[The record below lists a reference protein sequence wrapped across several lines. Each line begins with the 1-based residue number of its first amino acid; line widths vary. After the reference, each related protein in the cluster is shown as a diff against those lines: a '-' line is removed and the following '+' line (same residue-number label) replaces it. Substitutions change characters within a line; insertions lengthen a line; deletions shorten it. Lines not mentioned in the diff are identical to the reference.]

1 MTNLAF
7 APTPDAK
14 KEWARLHRRLTDRL
28 VAFGNLPDSF
38 PWPLQPVVVQMDW
51 GHALVSKTT
60 TGAPM
65 TLETN

>member
-14 KEWARLHRRLTDRL
+14 KEWARLHRKLTDRL

-38 PWPLQPVVVQMDW
+38 PWPLQPVVV
-51 GHALVSKTT
+51 
-60 TGAPM
+60 
-65 TLETN
+65 